1 MSGGCAGTIVCN
13 VRDLEA
19 TGSRGFR
26 IGEGDWPRRG
36 FVVAVPEGGVRA
48 YENTCPHAGHPLD
61 LQPHRFL
68 TAERELIICA
78 SHGALFALDSGLCV
92 AGPCVGRSLRSI
104 AVTVM
109 PNGEI
114 ALVDDT
120 PNGDN
125 ARGG

>member
-1 MSGGCAGTIVCN
+1 
-13 VRDLEA
+13 
-19 TGSRGFR
+19 
-26 IGEGDWPRRG
+26 
-36 FVVAVPEGGVRA
+36 
-48 YENTCPHAGHPLD
+48 

-68 TAERELIICA
+68 TAERELIVCA